1 MEIVSYVLPL
11 TNSGVCTRV
20 TRKRPSSARVVNR
33 LWWKIPSS
41 QTPLSELFIGA
52 SQVGGG
58 QESQMQVIVKGMVQ
72 VAGTTFR
79 IVRIQRGHYEVVRI
93 LDDTR
98 LGSFWCEP
106 RFAISESANAEL
118 LREVA
123 RCAIQ
128 GGKTTWAGRLD
139 LTG

>member
-1 MEIVSYVLPL
+1 MVTYSGTVDSIF
-11 TNSGVCTRV
+11 TNFSVWGYLLIHR
-20 TRKRPSSARVVNR
+20 
-33 LWWKIPSS
+33 
-41 QTPLSELFIGA
+41 
-52 SQVGGG
+52 VGGPPG
-58 QESQMQVIVKGMVQ
+58 KLRCKSSSKVWFKSRE
-72 VAGTTFR
+72 ATFR

-98 LGSFWCEP
+98 LGSFWSEP
-106 RFAISESANAEL
+106 TFTSPKSRSRDL

-128 GGKTTWAGRLD
+128 GGKTTWVGRLD

>member
-1 MEIVSYVLPL
+1 MQIV
-11 TNSGVCTRV
+11 
-20 TRKRPSSARVVNR
+20 
-33 LWWKIPSS
+33 
-41 QTPLSELFIGA
+41 
-52 SQVGGG
+52 
-58 QESQMQVIVKGMVQ
+58 VKGMVQ

-79 IVRIQRGHYEVVRI
+79 IVRIERGHYEAVRI

-98 LGSFWCEP
+98 LGSFWSEP
-106 RFAISESANAEL
+106 NFAVSECVDREL

-128 GGKTTWAGRLD
+128 GGKTTWVGRLD

>member
-1 MEIVSYVLPL
+1 
-11 TNSGVCTRV
+11 
-20 TRKRPSSARVVNR
+20 
-33 LWWKIPSS
+33 
-41 QTPLSELFIGA
+41 
-52 SQVGGG
+52 
-58 QESQMQVIVKGMVQ
+58 MQVVVKGMVQ

-106 RFAISESANAEL
+106 SFAISESDDREL

-123 RCAIQ
+123 RSAIQ
-128 GGKTTWAGRLD
+128 GGKTTWVGRLD
-139 LTG
+139 LTS

>member
-1 MEIVSYVLPL
+1 
-11 TNSGVCTRV
+11 
-20 TRKRPSSARVVNR
+20 
-33 LWWKIPSS
+33 
-41 QTPLSELFIGA
+41 
-52 SQVGGG
+52 
-58 QESQMQVIVKGMVQ
+58 MQVVVKGMVQ

-79 IVRIQRGHYEVVRI
+79 IVRIEPGHYEVVRI

-106 RFAISESANAEL
+106 TFAVSDSFNRDL

-123 RCAIQ
+123 RCAIK
-128 GGKTTWAGRLD
+128 GGKTTWVGRLD